1 MINRPTALQ
10 ATIDDMIAKLVSL
23 RSEQVVCERDF
34 LDEDPDNLRDLSKL
48 AKDAARICDAL
59 FHEIAYQGGLS
70 SRSGASPHANIVTDA
85 IDGNLEFELR
95 ELADQREAERD
106 ENAAAEARA
115 HGKEPRT
122 FDPSREHSTLN
133 GCQQG
138 IRTTTFARARG

>member
-1 MINRPTALQ
+1 MTDRPTALQ

-23 RSEQVVCERDF
+23 RSEPVVCKCDF
-34 LDEDPDNLRDLSKL
+34 LDEEPDDLRDLSKL
-48 AKDAARICDAL
+48 TKDAARICDPF

-85 IDGNLEFELR
+85 IMGNLEFELR
-95 ELADQREAERD
+95 ELADQRETERCD
-106 ENAAAEARA
+106 NAAAEARA
-115 HGKEPRT
+115 HGKEPKT

-138 IRTTTFARARG
+138 IRTTFARARG